1 MTESFTELL
10 ITLFSS
16 AGLAGALFAALLSH
30 VLKKARADADRR
42 RQERTSLEI
51 MRCEGE
57 AAAGELLLTLVA
69 FVQGRCGEAELK
81 TRGTNTA
88 AFWKK
93 AGRSRPSWPRA
104 HRALSAYGADGGQ
117 IVPSPYL
124 RPFARAQKPNRIW
137 NGGAAFTAPPFFFMS
152 RRTAVKRRYAR
163 NSKTRTYPDSAVT
176 IYSASASQTAFVK
189 CLGMISDLY
198 GSALRTILRKYNG
211 LRTRSQTKRPVAF
224 R

>member
-1 MTESFTELL
+1 MRRAAHPKPAKKR
-10 ITLFSS
+10 S
-16 AGLAGALFAALLSH
+16 ARNP
-30 VLKKARADADRR
+30 KQKRKA
-42 RQERTSLEI
+42 EN
-51 MRCEGE
+51 G
-57 AAAGELLLTLVA
+57 
-69 FVQGRCGEAELK
+69 
-81 TRGTNTA
+81 
-88 AFWKK
+88 
-93 AGRSRPSWPRA
+93 AGRIQQLSGKKQGAQGQAGRRA

-137 NGGAAFTAPPFFFMS
+137 NGGVAFTAPPFFFMS
-152 RRTAVKRRYAR
+152 RRTAVKRLYAR

-176 IYSASASQTAFVK
+176 IYSASASQPAFVK

>member
-1 MTESFTELL
+1 MTEGFTELL

-42 RQERTSLEI
+42 RR
-51 MRCEGE
+51 R
-57 AAAGELLLTLVA
+57 AAADARRFRTGTLRRS
-69 FVQGRCGEAELK
+69 GAEN
-81 TRGTNTA
+81 G
-88 AFWKK
+88 
-93 AGRSRPSWPRA
+93 AGRIQQLSGKKQGAQGQAGRRA

-117 IVPSPYL
+117 IASYPYL
-124 RPFARAQKPNRIW
+124 RPFTRARKPNRMW

-176 IYSASASQTAFVK
+176 IYSASASQPAFVK

-198 GSALRTILRKYNG
+198 CSALRTILRKYNG